1 MGRPQRQ
8 LDPPEP
14 GRRPLVEG
22 FRRVRLGR
30 RCPGTEA
37 VQQGVLRSLGS
48 GLCLDIPGDRV
59 RSGTAVTMAAC
70 SNAGSQQW
78 SYDQDGL
85 LRSLTDPGLCLA
97 TDTTA
102 RTVTLAGCLVHA
114 GEVHYDLTVR
124 GEFLLRW
131 SQELAVTPA
140 SGKAGSR
147 VVVADRD
154 GSARQQWA
162 LESVADARAKLGQPG
177 EGAGAGQGSPDGRS
191 AAPGN
196 GAAQPPAPP
205 GGAPEG
211 TRPRPPRTFRSRT
224 SRSSRRGRRRSR
236 AATRV
241 RRNPR
246 LRAATRMA
254 APVRVPCSR

>member
-1 MGRPQRQ
+1 M
-8 LDPPEP
+8 
-14 GRRPLVEG
+14 
-22 FRRVRLGR
+22 
-30 RCPGTEA
+30 
-37 VQQGVLRSLGS
+37 
-48 GLCLDIPGDRV
+48 
-59 RSGTAVTMAAC
+59 
-70 SNAGSQQW
+70 
-78 SYDQDGL
+78 
-85 LRSLTDPGLCLA
+85 
-97 TDTTA
+97 
-102 RTVTLAGCLVHA
+102 HA

-211 TRPRPPRTFRSRT
+211 DAPPPSADLPQQDKPEFAP
-224 SRSSRRGRRRSR
+224 R
-236 AATRV
+236 AAQVACCDASAPEPAPAGGDADGGAGTGAV
-241 RRNPR
+241 QPLTTVVTAVVDTVTSLVPV
-246 LRAATRMA
+246 LR
-254 APVRVPCSR
+254 